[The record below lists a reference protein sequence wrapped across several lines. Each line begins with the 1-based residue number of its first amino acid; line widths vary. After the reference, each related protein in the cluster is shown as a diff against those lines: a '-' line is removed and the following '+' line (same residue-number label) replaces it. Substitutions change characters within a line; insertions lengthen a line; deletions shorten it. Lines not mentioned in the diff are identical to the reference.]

1 MKSINKKTNLTII
14 ATAIFASTIVISC
27 SSPSQKVENAD
38 ANVTEAKQNLA
49 EAQYVYAV
57 EVENFKKETVGKI
70 TSNEKI
76 IADIKESMANEKKE
90 AKAVYQN
97 QITALEQKNADLKNR
112 IDEYKE
118 DGNEKWQ
125 SFKREF
131 NHDMD
136 ELGQSLKEFLVEYKK

>member
-1 MKSINKKTNLTII
+1 MIGAAMI
-14 ATAIFASTIVISC
+14 ASVFVYSC
-27 SSPSQKVENAD
+27 NTPMQKVENAD

-49 EAQYVYAV
+49 EAQYDYAV
-57 EVENFKKETVGKI
+57 EVANFKKETVGKI

-76 IADIKESMANEKKE
+76 MADIKESMANDKKE
-90 AKAVYQN
+90 TKEAFQK

-118 DGNEKWQ
+118 DGSEKWQ
-125 SFKREF
+125 LFKREF

-136 ELGQSLKEFLVEYKK
+136 ELGKSLKDFLVELEK